1 MIDKTKLL
9 QILTKYLAAKETK
22 AERKELLEWYEQ
34 QESNHLDS
42 SMEDDVRIKTR
53 ARLITS
59 IKSSE
64 RNKFQ
69 IPLIWLPIAA
79 ALLVVGIFGYQYFL
93 SGSEKKATMEMLSQ
107 IKPAKDHAI
116 MILENGREINLDQL
130 AANEEIQIDGMI
142 IKKDKD
148 GKVSYHLAS
157 SNLPVI
163 PKNTIQVPIGS
174 TFSLTLT
181 DGSRVVLNSDSKLT
195 FPSNFSTGD
204 RVVELEGE
212 GYFEVKHLND
222 NSRFIVKTDAQNIEV
237 LGTKFNVKAYKT
249 EENTLTSLEEG
260 SVKVTIPKGKSAL
273 LKPNQQARTDGST
286 ELQVGN
292 VNIDNILGWTR
303 GQFCFDGS
311 NTDEVL
317 REIARWYDIDINYK
331 KAANSPNQYV
341 GKIPRNLTLNKLVEL
356 LNYADLK
363 STASITNNQRIKL
376 QIY

>member
-34 QESNHLDS
+34 QESNHPDS

-64 RNKFQ
+64 RNKSR

-212 GYFEVKHLND
+212 GYFEVKHLDD
-222 NSRFIVKTDAQNIEV
+222 NSRFIVKTDDQNVEV
-237 LGTKFNVKAYKT
+237 LGTKFNIKAYKT
-249 EENTLTSLEEG
+249 EENTLTSLEDG

-292 VNIDNILGWTR
+292 VNIDNILGWTK

-311 NTDEVL
+311 NTVEVL

-363 STASITNNQRIKL
+363 STATITNNQRIKL